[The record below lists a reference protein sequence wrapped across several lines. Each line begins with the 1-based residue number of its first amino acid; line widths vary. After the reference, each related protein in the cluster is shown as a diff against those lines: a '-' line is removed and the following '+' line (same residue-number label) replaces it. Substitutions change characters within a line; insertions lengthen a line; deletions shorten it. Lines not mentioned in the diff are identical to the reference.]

1 MFADSFFENGQAIH
15 GCGWAVT
22 SGPYDRLI
30 PSFFRPVKSREMFP
44 EIGSIK
50 PAVREHPVPRR
61 YRQWKVLAGTHGLTY
76 AAFLCHKLPSG

>member
-50 PAVREHPVPRR
+50 PAGGPGASCP
-61 YRQWKVLAGTHGLTY
+61 AS
-76 AAFLCHKLPSG
+76 LPAVESPGGDTWPDICRLVVS